1 MDILIA
7 GNRSEIAMSIDRYK
21 ESSHHLK
28 LRSAVFALIVIV
40 VALRIIESPEIR
52 REGIDVE
59 PVVEPVTLLWENIVA
74 SDSYHQECFRR
85 NVAVERSIR
94 LFQSA
99 VRAVGG
105 VECRS
110 HQADAEAS
118 VSGVMRTTDDAEVY
132 LLVWLR
138 LVRLCKVLQQSRHE
152 SMLCFYSVSIIC
164 SLVSCFHCCRSSIIA
179 CTDVHICRRA
189 ILCIGRDT
197 SVKYY
202 DECGE

>member
-1 MDILIA
+1 
-7 GNRSEIAMSIDRYK
+7 MSIDRYK

-85 NVAVERSIR
+85 NVAVERSVR

-110 HQADAEAS
+110 QCQWRNADH
-118 VSGVMRTTDDAEVY
+118 R
-132 LLVWLR
+132 
-138 LVRLCKVLQQSRHE
+138 
-152 SMLCFYSVSIIC
+152 
-164 SLVSCFHCCRSSIIA
+164 
-179 CTDVHICRRA
+179 
-189 ILCIGRDT
+189 
-197 SVKYY
+197 
-202 DECGE
+202 